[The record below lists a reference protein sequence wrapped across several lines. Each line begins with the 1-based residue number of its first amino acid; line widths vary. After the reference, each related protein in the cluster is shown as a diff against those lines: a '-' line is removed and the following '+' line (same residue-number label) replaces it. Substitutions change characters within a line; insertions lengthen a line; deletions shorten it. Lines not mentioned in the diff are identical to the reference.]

1 MDTVE
6 ETSIMLKEKSEDQ
19 SHAGFK
25 NLKKSPPLMEKFN
38 SENMASKWLQVD
50 KSVAV
55 EDFYSSTTVPVL
67 IYSSNSINSNDVHI
81 SW

>member
-1 MDTVE
+1 
-6 ETSIMLKEKSEDQ
+6 
-19 SHAGFK
+19 
-25 NLKKSPPLMEKFN
+25 MEKFN

-81 SW
+81 S

>member
-1 MDTVE
+1 
-6 ETSIMLKEKSEDQ
+6 
-19 SHAGFK
+19 
-25 NLKKSPPLMEKFN
+25 MEKFN

-55 EDFYSSTTVPVL
+55 DFYSSTTVPVL

-81 SW
+81 S

>member
-6 ETSIMLKEKSEDQ
+6 QTSIMLKEKSEDQ

-55 EDFYSSTTVPVL
+55 DFYSSTTVPVL

-81 SW
+81 S